1 MATLKSIVLT
11 VNDGTQDHSFE
22 VDLTQNCAL
31 FWGDSGWDLLA
42 QAYQDVYKD
51 KDKAKKTKDRSW
63 PKAKGKGQ
71 SPLSGAMAAPL
82 VALKDPTCTATQ
94 WP

>member
-22 VDLTQNCAL
+22 VDLDQNCAL

-63 PKAKGKGQ
+63 PKAKGKTTLLATG
-71 SPLSGAMAAPL
+71 AAPL
-82 VALKDPTCTATQ
+82 VALKNPDCTTTE